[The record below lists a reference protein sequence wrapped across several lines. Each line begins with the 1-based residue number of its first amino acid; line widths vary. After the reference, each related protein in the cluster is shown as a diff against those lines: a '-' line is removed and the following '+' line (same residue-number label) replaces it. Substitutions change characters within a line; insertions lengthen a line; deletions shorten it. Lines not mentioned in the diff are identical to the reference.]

1 MEGVIMRSN
10 SSSPLATTPFKRET
24 HPEFPSKL
32 PKISVSKTH
41 EPLPIKLNP
50 RRITEARLNHLC
62 GAGRLREAIEA
73 LDSISRRGSK
83 VRPDTFNRLIK
94 SCVQARSIL
103 LGRKLHNH
111 IGLVSD
117 LDSFT
122 EIKLLGMYAK
132 CGSLE
137 DARKVFDEMR
147 ERNMYAWSAMIG
159 ACSREQRWREVVE
172 LFYGMVVGDGIVPDF
187 FLFIKILQACGKCGD
202 VGTGRLIHSIAVR
215 SGMSAETRLANSILA
230 VYAKCGR
237 LSWAKRFFGKMEVK
251 NKVSWNA
258 IITGYCLKGEIG
270 EARQLFNL
278 MREEGIEPN
287 LVTWNILMTSY
298 NQSGNFELAMEVME
312 EMKSF
317 GITPDVITWTTMI
330 SGLAQNNRKSRA
342 LEVFGEMLLAGV
354 EPNEITVT
362 AVISAC
368 ASLKALSIGEKLHSF
383 AVKIG
388 CTEDVLVGNSLIDM
402 YSKCGKLDAARRA
415 FDLIARKD
423 VYSWNSM
430 IGGYCQAGYLGKA
443 HDLFI
448 NMQVSDIPPNVVTW
462 NTMITG
468 YMRNGDEDQGLDLFQ
483 RMVKDG
489 NIKRDTA
496 SWNSVISGYLQNG
509 NKDKALGIFRQMQ
522 SLFVRPNAVSI
533 LSLLP
538 ACANLVA
545 AKKVKEIHG
554 CVLRRNL
561 QPELFVANALIDSYA
576 KSGAILYSRN
586 IFDGMSRKDVK
597 TWNRMIAG
605 YVLHGRSYVALDLFD
620 QMKKVGLKP
629 NQETLVSIISA
640 CGLTGMVDEG
650 KRVFSSMTENDDI
663 SPCLDHC
670 LAMVHLFGR
679 SGRLEEAIDFVEN
692 MAVEPDF
699 SVWSALLIA
708 ARIHVNTRLVVYAG
722 ERLLE
727 LKPGDAIIQR
737 FVLQTY
743 ALCGISADSLNMRK
757 HVEGN
762 ETKESRGRSWI
773 EVKNKVHTFVVGDHS
788 KTNSDILY
796 AWIRTIARKIRG
808 CAPRD
813 GLHIQEKEKEEI
825 GAVHSEKFA
834 IAFALVG
841 TPQASRC
848 IRIVND
854 LRILLDMMATEADS
868 VSSRHI
874 SLCSRF
880 LISIGYNQLQVINQ
894 NFELY
899 SVDLSGD
906 VLINM
911 LQKVAREVEE
921 KEVAAAGEGNRA
933 VQINDSEKV
942 QKKWPCAL
950 CRVSR

>member
-1 MEGVIMRSN
+1 
-10 SSSPLATTPFKRET
+10 
-24 HPEFPSKL
+24 
-32 PKISVSKTH
+32 
-41 EPLPIKLNP
+41 
-50 RRITEARLNHLC
+50 
-62 GAGRLREAIEA
+62 
-73 LDSISRRGSK
+73 
-83 VRPDTFNRLIK
+83 
-94 SCVQARSIL
+94 
-103 LGRKLHNH
+103 
-111 IGLVSD
+111 
-117 LDSFT
+117 
-122 EIKLLGMYAK
+122 
-132 CGSLE
+132 
-137 DARKVFDEMR
+137 
-147 ERNMYAWSAMIG
+147 
-159 ACSREQRWREVVE
+159 
-172 LFYGMVVGDGIVPDF
+172 
-187 FLFIKILQACGKCGD
+187 
-202 VGTGRLIHSIAVR
+202 
-215 SGMSAETRLANSILA
+215 
-230 VYAKCGR
+230 
-237 LSWAKRFFGKMEVK
+237 
-251 NKVSWNA
+251 
-258 IITGYCLKGEIG
+258 
-270 EARQLFNL
+270 
-278 MREEGIEPN
+278 
-287 LVTWNILMTSY
+287 
-298 NQSGNFELAMEVME
+298 
-312 EMKSF
+312 
-317 GITPDVITWTTMI
+317 
-330 SGLAQNNRKSRA
+330 
-342 LEVFGEMLLAGV
+342 
-354 EPNEITVT
+354 
-362 AVISAC
+362 
-368 ASLKALSIGEKLHSF
+368 
-383 AVKIG
+383 
-388 CTEDVLVGNSLIDM
+388 
-402 YSKCGKLDAARRA
+402 
-415 FDLIARKD
+415 
-423 VYSWNSM
+423 M

-448 NMQVSDIPPNVVTW
+448 NMQISDMPPNVVTW

-468 YMRNGDEDQGLDLFQ
+468 YMRNGDEDQGMELFQ

-576 KSGAILYSRN
+576 KSGTILYSRN

-640 CGLTGMVDEG
+640 CGLAGMVDEG

-670 LAMVHLFGR
+670 LAVVHLFGR

-708 ARIHVNTRLVVYAG
+708 GGIHVNTRLVVYAG

-727 LKPGDAIIQR
+727 LKPGDAFIQR

-743 ALCGISADSLNMRK
+743 ALSGISADSLNMRK
-757 HVEGN
+757 HVKGN
-762 ETKESRGRSWI
+762 ETKESCGWSWI
-773 EVKNKVHTFVVGDHS
+773 EVKNKVHNFVVGDHS

-813 GLHIQEKEKEEI
+813 GLHIQEEEKEEI
-825 GAVHSEKFA
+825 GAVHSEKLA
-834 IAFALVG
+834 IAFALAG

-854 LRILLDMMATEADS
+854 LRICKDCHQTAKY
-868 VSSRHI
+868 I
-874 SLCSRF
+874 SKTYGCEIYLSDTVCLHHFKSGQCS
-880 LISIGYNQLQVINQ
+880 
-894 NFELY
+894 
-899 SVDLSGD
+899 
-906 VLINM
+906 
-911 LQKVAREVEE
+911 
-921 KEVAAAGEGNRA
+921 
-933 VQINDSEKV
+933 
-942 QKKWPCAL
+942 
-950 CRVSR
+950 CRDYW